1 MDKLDKSILELLQVD
16 CAISIQDIAERAGLG
31 STACWR
37 RIQKL
42 QDSGVMRKRVALL
55 DARKLNVAVTVFV
68 SIRTAQ
74 HNPKWLQQF
83 HATVSAIPEVV
94 EVYRMAGD
102 TDYLLRVVAPDIA
115 SYDGVY
121 KRIIETPGLSDVSSS
136 FSMEQIKYTTELPL
150 RYAK

>member
-1 MDKLDKSILELLQVD
+1 MDKLDKAILGLLQAD
-16 CAISIQDIAERAGLG
+16 CDISIQDVAEHVGLG

-42 QDSGVMRKRVALL
+42 QEAGVMRKRVALL

-74 HNPKWLQQF
+74 HNAKWLQQF
-83 HATVSAIPEVV
+83 HAAVASIPEVV

-115 SYDGVY
+115 SYDNVY

-150 RYAK
+150 RYAR